1 MKLHPDECYHITW
14 YMSWSPCVKCA
25 KQVANF
31 LARYRNVKLSIF
43 AARLYYFQDM
53 AYRQG
58 LLGLSQQGARVDIM
72 SYRGESRGAWGAGRG
87 EGWGAGEGSLGS
99 GEEGPGHRERVSRGQ
114 AQL

>member
-31 LARYRNVKLSIF
+31 LARYRNVTLSIF
-43 AARLYYFQDM
+43 AARLYYFRDV

-58 LLGLSQQGARVDIM
+58 LLGLSHQGASVDIM
-72 SYRGESRGAWGAGRG
+72 SYRGESRGRWGCWARGGR
-87 EGWGAGEGSLGS
+87 EVGEGSLGIR
-99 GEEGPGHRERVSRGQ
+99 EEGPGQWERVSRGQ